1 LLRRLLLALAL
12 GAALPATAQDWGDL
26 DTLIMGQLTGGATLE
41 SSTFMPDAADPA
53 AASRAIAVAYTHIPG
68 SAGSVDIHVGL
79 FRKETN
85 AWRLMRK
92 IDGLYGMGVENPVFS
107 GQTFEV
113 TTNMLGPD
121 DPRCCPTLK
130 VRWRID
136 LDTADVTRLN

>member
-1 LLRRLLLALAL
+1 MTSRGYAVELSW
-12 GAALPATAQDWGDL
+12 LPADLSMTAAPWPSRARPG
-26 DTLIMGQLTGGATLE
+26 LTGL
-41 SSTFMPDAADPA
+41 PDAADPA

-79 FRKETN
+79 FRKKTN
-85 AWRLMRK
+85 AWRLVRK

-136 LDTADVTRLN
+136 LDTGGVTRLN